1 MADNDPKVDWRLGRA
16 ASNAQADLPVREGGS
31 LMVSTGETA
40 GSIRAANRER
50 ITEAILQAA
59 RAQLAEQGASAISLR
74 AIARQLGM
82 SSSAVYR
89 YFPSRDELLTV
100 LIIDAYD
107 SLGAFVERA
116 ENKVPRSDIA
126 GRFRAIC
133 RAVRSW
139 ALDNEHEYFLIYGSP
154 VPGYKAPTDTIAPA
168 TRVATLLLTL
178 LAEVAED
185 AAVTK
190 LEDQLRDTAKS
201 KRTDFATGTS
211 TILEDRLSVDG
222 GTVRDPVPAAVVAAI
237 APMRSHLPPTISN
250 RQVVAAL
257 NMFSGLFGT
266 ISFEL
271 SGQLHNV
278 VKEGKAARSVYFEAL
293 IDSWLSQV
301 GLQQ

>member
-1 MADNDPKVDWRLGRA
+1 
-16 ASNAQADLPVREGGS
+16 
-31 LMVSTGETA
+31 MVSTGGTA

-59 RAQLAEQGASAISLR
+59 RAQLAERGASAISLR

-116 ENKVPRSDIA
+116 EKKVPRSDIA

-178 LAEVAED
+178 LAE
-185 AAVTK
+185 AAGGSAATR
-190 LEDQLRDTAKS
+190 LEDEVRGAAESPSKDVTADS
-201 KRTDFATGTS
+201 PTA
-211 TILEDRLSVDG
+211 LERQLSVTG
-222 GTVRDPVPAAVVAAI
+222 RPVRDPLPAAVVAAV
-237 APMRSHLPPTISN
+237 APMRARLSAAISDA
-250 RQVVAAL
+250 QVVAAL

-278 VKEGKAARSVYFEAL
+278 VKEGKAARSAYFDAL

-301 GLQQ
+301 GLEQ